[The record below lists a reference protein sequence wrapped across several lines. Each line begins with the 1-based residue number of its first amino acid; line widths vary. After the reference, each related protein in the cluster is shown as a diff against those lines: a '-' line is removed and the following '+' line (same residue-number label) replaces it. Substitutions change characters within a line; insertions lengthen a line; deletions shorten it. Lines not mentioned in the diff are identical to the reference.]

1 VHRRLSQRGGVTT
14 VCVPAD
20 MIADSG
26 AMAVQYGNKAIM
38 CNQLP
43 AANASDAWL
52 VNAFANFTNTFWG
65 ASFGSNC
72 FYDTNCLI
80 NNPSQYVADC
90 LYSSL
95 GCASSVC
102 TRLEM

>member
-1 VHRRLSQRGGVTT
+1 
-14 VCVPAD
+14 

-43 AANASDAWL
+43 SASSTDEVL

-65 ASFGSNC
+65 ASFGSGC
-72 FYDTNCLI
+72 FYDTNCLR
-80 NNPSQYVADC
+80 NDPAK
-90 LYSSL
+90 
-95 GCASSVC
+95 
-102 TRLEM
+102 

>member
-1 VHRRLSQRGGVTT
+1 
-14 VCVPAD
+14 

-43 AANASDAWL
+43 PATAPADQL
-52 VNAFANFTNTFWG
+52 TRAFANFTNSFWG
-65 ASFGSNC
+65 TAFGSNC

-80 NNPSQYVADC
+80 NNPSQCV
-90 LYSSL
+90 
-95 GCASSVC
+95 
-102 TRLEM
+102 